1 MQWNKQDLGQY
12 FTAEEYIDTLL
23 IPLMQVTF
31 KDQKEME
38 KSAVQQE
45 TGMIFVRE
53 MEKQFKGRIFLM
65 PAYHYLASE
74 DLSAEVTR
82 LNEWAAKAGERSFK
96 HVFFFS
102 FDPHWKKQ
110 ERNLEGNLLW
120 MPAIQSGD
128 TQSKETQSIIK
139 NQVAQLTDLIKTYW

>member
-23 IPLMQVTF
+23 IPLIPVTF
-31 KDQKEME
+31 TNQKEME
-38 KSAVQQE
+38 KSAAQQE

-53 MEKQFKGRIFLM
+53 MEKHFKGRIFLL

-74 DLSAEVTR
+74 NLGAEVSR
-82 LNEWAAKAGERSFK
+82 LNEWAAKASERPFK

-110 ERNLEGNLLW
+110 ERNLNGNLLW
-120 MPAIQSGD
+120 LPAIQSED
-128 TQSKETQSIIK
+128 TQSKETQTIIK
-139 NQVAQLTDLIKTYW
+139 DQVSQLTDLIKTYW